1 MKKKKSLK
9 PKTERKQQLPKQEY
23 DKLKFSAF
31 ELVVVQGYTQKRA
44 AETLGITEQT
54 LSAWAIAEDWR
65 GQREGRQQSYRT
77 DIDNVKQIIRL
88 TSKRRLDLE
97 QEIHDAQK
105 LQDEKTEKDL
115 LKESLQIGDE
125 LSKLTKT
132 LQGLQKDS
140 KYTLG
145 ELINVMDDLFTDMRQ
160 FDIELFEKTI
170 NFQTYYIRKRTQE
183 LG

>member
-1 MKKKKSLK
+1 MKKNKSLRNKVVRK
-9 PKTERKQQLPKQEY
+9 PKLPAAEY
-23 DKLKFSAF
+23 QKLKFSAY
-31 ELVVVQGYTQKRA
+31 EYVVVQGKTQKET
-44 AETLGITEQT
+44 AETLGLTEQT
-54 LSAWAIAEDWR
+54 ISDWARTEGWKE
-65 GQREGRQQSYRT
+65 QREGRQQSYRT

-97 QEIHDAQK
+97 QEIRDAQK
-105 LQDEKTEKDL
+105 TQDEKTEKDL

-145 ELINVMDDLFTDMRQ
+145 ELINMMDDMFTDMRQ
-160 FDIELFEKTI
+160 SDPELFEKTI
-170 NFQTYYIRKRTQE
+170 NFQQYYIRKKTNE

>member
-1 MKKKKSLK
+1 MRKKKSNK
-9 PKTERKQQLPKQEY
+9 PKVERKKQLHKQEY

-44 AETLGITEQT
+44 AETLGLTEQT
-54 LSAWAIAEDWR
+54 LSAWASDEDWR

-105 LQDEKTEKDL
+105 TGDEKAEKDL

-145 ELINVMDDLFTDMRQ
+145 ELINVMDDMFTDMRQ
-160 FDIELFEKTI
+160 FDPELFEKTI